1 MQVTLTHKLT
11 VLATTLAVAFGM
23 AFTTYAAFDDL
34 EIEVKVYEDMVEV
47 EVEYDD
53 EDEDYTY
60 EDMDLDEAY
69 DELVKDLKDD
79 FDLEITTDDIE
90 DIAEVEH
97 EDDEAEAEED
107 AADAIRDAEDAI
119 ADAAD
124 RIEDAEEAEVDEDD
138 LKAASTT
145 LAKAQEKLDAAEDEY
160 EDEDYAAAEDLADA
174 AKKLAEG
181 IFEVEDNDDDEDDDR
196 DFCERTKQAAGWG
209 VAKKCVDDEDYEL
222 NDKMVKKVERFE
234 DRNMEKYREY
244 GKSTDK
250 TELQNQLRELLLVLV
265 QLLTKQMELQD
276 N

>member
-34 EIEVKVYEDMVEV
+34 EIEVKVYEDKVEV

-53 EDEDYTY
+53 EDKSYSY
-60 EDMDLDEAY
+60 EDKDLDEAY

-97 EDDEAEAEED
+97 EDDEAEE
-107 AADAIRDAEDAI
+107 
-119 ADAAD
+119 
-124 RIEDAEEAEVDEDD
+124 
-138 LKAASTT
+138 
-145 LAKAQEKLDAAEDEY
+145 
-160 EDEDYAAAEDLADA
+160 
-174 AKKLAEG
+174 
-181 IFEVEDNDDDEDDDR
+181 NDDDEDDDR

-265 QLLTKQMELQD
+265 QLLQKQMELQD

>member
-34 EIEVKVYEDMVEV
+34 EIEVKVYEDKVEV

-53 EDEDYTY
+53 EDKSYTY

-69 DELVKDLKDD
+69 DELVKDLDED
-79 FDLEITTDDIE
+79 FDLEITTDEIE

-97 EDDEAEAEED
+97 EED
-107 AADAIRDAEDAI
+107 AADAIKDAQDAI
-119 ADAAD
+119 AAAAD
-124 RIEDAEEAEVDEDD
+124 RIEDAEKAEVDEDD
-138 LKAASTT
+138 LDAASTT
-145 LAKAQEKLDAAEDEY
+145 LAKAQEKLDDAEDEY
-160 EDEDYAAAEDLADA
+160 KDEDYAAAEDLADA

-265 QLLTKQMELQD
+265 QLLQKQMELQD